1 MRLAP
6 SLATLFA
13 AALSVLAA
21 CSKPPTQFDTSLET
35 KEVMA
40 HIVNP
45 SAVALWN
52 RAGDWT
58 DESGI
63 HDLAPISED
72 EWFAGES
79 EAAVVAEAGNL
90 LLIPERVR
98 RLNTKDTDWIK
109 FATLLSARAND
120 VKKATED
127 RNKEAMFD
135 SGGKLYEVCVSC
147 HEKYYIP
154 FLKDDDEPTAA
165 PRRND
170 D

>member
-1 MRLAP
+1 MRFPRSHLLCL
-6 SLATLFA
+6 S
-13 AALSVLAA
+13 AALVLCA
-21 CSKPPTQFDTSLET
+21 CSKPPTQFDTRLET

-45 SAVALWN
+45 AAVALWN

-58 DESGI
+58 DAEGT
-63 HDLAPISED
+63 HDLAPVTDD

-79 EAAVVAEAGNL
+79 EAAIVAEAGNL

-98 RLNTKDTDWIK
+98 RLGDNDTDWTT
-109 FATLLSARAND
+109 FAQRLSARASD
-120 VKKATED
+120 VMKATED

-135 SGGKLYEVCVSC
+135 AGGKLYEVCVSC

-154 FLKDDDEPTAA
+154 FLKDDETTAA

-170 D
+170 